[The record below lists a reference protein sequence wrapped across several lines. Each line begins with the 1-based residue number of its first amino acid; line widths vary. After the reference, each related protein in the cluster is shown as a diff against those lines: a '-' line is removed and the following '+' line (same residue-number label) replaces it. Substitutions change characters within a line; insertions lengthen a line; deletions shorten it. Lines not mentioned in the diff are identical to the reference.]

1 MKPKINEIEVQ
12 GTNGVHLALTP
23 SDTAYRQVAEDF
35 LAFLLG
41 SGPVAKNLLSK
52 IQGNNALRQKMS
64 KGMEF
69 RAETTSERKKRLRPL
84 REKLRR
90 GRLSPEERQQL
101 EALER
106 SAVYSNMTCYMNR
119 QKMANRK
126 THNDEESKRLYVAAL
141 LCRYLKHSPPA
152 STGAAEL
159 RRVLARTNV
168 YYEEETLRRRVRRFA
183 KSLCL
188 AGENAFSKIIIEQFE
203 LFKYMSVMNEYE
215 NAIMRIE
222 TLPPEN
228 WERRCFQMRLGAL
241 MAFTPYEH
249 AFIEVLVIGQKEVL
263 QQ

>member
-23 SDTAYRQVAEDF
+23 SDTAHRQVAEDF

-41 SGPVAKNLLSK
+41 SGPVAKNLSSK
-52 IQGNNALRQKMS
+52 FQGNNALRQKMS
-64 KGMEF
+64 TGMEF
-69 RAETTSERKKRLRPL
+69 RAETPSERKKRLRPL

-106 SAVYSNMTCYMNR
+106 SAVYSNMISYITR

-126 THNDEESKRLYVAAL
+126 THNDEESKRLHVAAL

-159 RRVLARTNV
+159 CRVLTRTNV
-168 YYEEETLRRRVRRFA
+168 YYEEETLRRRLRRFA
-183 KSLCL
+183 KSLRL
-188 AGENAFSKIIIEQFE
+188 AGGNASSKIIIEQFE
-203 LFKYMSVMNEYE
+203 LFKYMSVMTEYE
-215 NAIMRIE
+215 NAIKRIE

-241 MAFTPYEH
+241 MAFTPSEY
-249 AFIEVLVIGQKEVL
+249 AFVEALDPRLV
-263 QQ
+263 